1 MFPQSRH
8 LSFSTTKPSCPTE
21 SPSLVHTPLYQYRL
35 ASKVKPLTCRTLL
48 LPHLQIPLC
57 DTVPLTLNDPAL
69 YFYGVPER
77 AERVIRLNS
86 LNMIWVMPASGA
98 RAVSRRPVI
107 SQW

>member
-1 MFPQSRH
+1 MPG
-8 LSFSTTKPSCPTE
+8 TV
-21 SPSLVHTPLYQYRL
+21 PSLVHMPLYQYHP

-69 YFYGVPER
+69 CFYGVPER

-86 LNMIWVMPASGA
+86 LNLIWVMPA
-98 RAVSRRPVI
+98 
-107 SQW
+107 